1 MNADIEPMLDLPA
14 CPPEPEAPPTAA
26 TASVDP
32 PVDAP
37 QSDPGKGNGGGRSE
51 RGRDRSKRNAL
62 NHGLYAQEVFPEPMA
77 IAIARLKN
85 VLAEEIKPAGEYQLR
100 LIGNLAISWAK
111 LDECH
116 VQQEVNRL
124 RAIDQAGL
132 CWDSDQRSITDN
144 LGARLQKDC
153 GRVSK
158 ALERTKQGVDWLL
171 DRLDGL
177 ELAIATQG
185 GLDELQYTFLLD
197 VLGVQVELRNGGH
210 TVPARTDEPAL
221 AARVR
226 AQIERL
232 EALQDTTL
240 FDLDEARQRQAKA
253 GLPFEADAEI
263 KRLRRLEVT
272 LKNDIRWAQEEI
284 RRSQANAAAAAQARA
299 REDQARNDWEMA
311 ARCVIPRV
319 KEAPPVATPH
329 ESAVEARTEA
339 PIELKTPA
347 PTVAPTSPSAVAPT
361 VAMAPAGVPP
371 GSETGAATFF
381 LPDSGNRRSRKAA
394 EKALRR
400 AAHRQAGPRSQ

>member
-1 MNADIEPMLDLPA
+1 MNADLEPMLDLPA
-14 CPPEPEAPPTAA
+14 CPPEPETPPTAA
-26 TASVDP
+26 TGCVDP

-37 QSDPGKGNGGGRSE
+37 QSNPGKGNGGGRSE

-62 NHGLYAQEVFPEPMA
+62 THGLYAQEVFPERLA

-85 VLAEEIKPAGEYQLR
+85 VLTEEFKPLSEYQVR
-100 LIGNLAISWAK
+100 MVVAMAIAWAK

-132 CWDSDQRSITDN
+132 CWDSDRRAIIDN

-153 GRVSK
+153 GRVSR

-171 DRLDGL
+171 ERLDGL
-177 ELAIATQG
+177 ELAIANHG
-185 GLDELQYTFLLD
+185 GLDEVQYTLLLD

-210 TVPARTDEPAL
+210 TVPARTAGPAL

-232 EALQDTTL
+232 EALQETAL
-240 FDLDEARQRQAKA
+240 FDLDEARQHQAKA

-272 LKNDIRWAQEEI
+272 LKNDIRWAQEELG
-284 RRSQANAAAAAQARA
+284 RSQANAAAAAQARA
-299 REDQARNDWEMA
+299 REDQARKDREMA
-311 ARCVIPRV
+311 ARCVLPRV
-319 KEAPPVATPH
+319 KETPPVATPH
-329 ESAVEARTEA
+329 QSPAETMAETETE
-339 PIELKTPA
+339 IELETPA
-347 PTVAPTSPSAVAPT
+347 VAPTSPSAAPT
-361 VAMAPAGVPP
+361 VATAPASVRP
-371 GSETGAATFF
+371 GTLAATFF
-381 LPDSGNRRSRKAA
+381 LPNPGNRRSRKAA
-394 EKALRR
+394 EKALQR